1 MNVLQTQLSI
11 EIRNNTENMNW
22 QLFYNRKLIN
32 YTLLQLKILK
42 KLLQLTN
49 FEIEN
54 I

>member
-22 QLFYNRKLIN
+22 QLFYNGKLIN